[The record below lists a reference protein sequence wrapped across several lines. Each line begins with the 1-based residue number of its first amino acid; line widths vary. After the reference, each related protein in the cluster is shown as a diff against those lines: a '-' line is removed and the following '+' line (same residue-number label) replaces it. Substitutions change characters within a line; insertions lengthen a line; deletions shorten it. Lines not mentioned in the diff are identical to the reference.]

1 LNISVAAVEFT
12 FLDLLLYQ
20 DKLSIWTVSLKDF

>member
-20 DKLSIWTVSLKDF
+20 DKLSI